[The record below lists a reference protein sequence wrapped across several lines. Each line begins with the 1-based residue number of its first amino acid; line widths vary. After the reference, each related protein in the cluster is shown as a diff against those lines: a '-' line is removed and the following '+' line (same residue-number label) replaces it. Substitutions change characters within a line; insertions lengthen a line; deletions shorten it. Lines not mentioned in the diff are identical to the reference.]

1 MAVGLKKEGGR
12 FEKSSVANCEEDGK
26 ISLGGGK
33 CGFRGLR
40 KR

>member
-1 MAVGLKKEGGR
+1 MAVGLKIMGGR

-26 ISLGGGK
+26 IFLRGGK

>member
-1 MAVGLKKEGGR
+1 MAVGLKRMCGR
-12 FEKSSVANCEEDGK
+12 FEKSSVANCEDDGK
-26 ISLGGGK
+26 MTLGVGK